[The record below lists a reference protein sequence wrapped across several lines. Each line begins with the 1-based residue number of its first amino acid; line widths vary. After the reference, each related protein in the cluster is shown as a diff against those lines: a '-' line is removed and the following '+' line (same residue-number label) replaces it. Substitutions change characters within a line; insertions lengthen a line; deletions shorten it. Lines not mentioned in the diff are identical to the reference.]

1 MVTSVSRTQVLGFRV
16 PAQQFDPEALVPT
29 DNSAPAPAREEEP

>member
-16 PAQQFDPEALVPT
+16 RAQQLDPEALLPT
-29 DNSAPAPAREEEP
+29 VNRAPAPAREEEP